1 MRAVVA
7 KRRASWFL
15 ANRRAKR
22 LLKDFVFGAKNTTTL
37 GRSVSSC
44 RGHVV
49 DLGGLDFLI
58 NNNHQPVRRIR
69 QGKIGKNPF
78 NEVGEPGRSPKAA
91 NILTNS

>member
-7 KRRASWFL
+7 ERRVSCFL

-22 LLKDFVFGAKNTTTL
+22 LLKDFVFGVKNKTTL

-49 DLGGLDFLI
+49 DLKGLDFLI
-58 NNNHQPVRRIR
+58 NNSHQLVRGIR
-69 QGKIGKNPF
+69 QGKIGINRF
-78 NEVGEPGRSPKAA
+78 NAVSEPSRRAF
-91 NILTNS
+91 NILSLI

>member
-1 MRAVVA
+1 LCSDARAVVA
-7 KRRASWFL
+7 ERRVSCFL

-22 LLKDFVFGAKNTTTL
+22 LLKDFVFGVKNKTTL

-58 NNNHQPVRRIR
+58 NNSHQRI
-69 QGKIGKNPF
+69 
-78 NEVGEPGRSPKAA
+78 S
-91 NILTNS
+91 